1 MRLRCL
7 IVDDSEL
14 FLEAASKSLSRDG
27 IDVIGTA
34 STGAEALRQA
44 ELERPDVVLVDI
56 NLGSES
62 GFELARELVER
73 FRELRSGVVL
83 ISTRGERDY
92 GRLIAASPAVG
103 FVRKTQLTAKA
114 VRELVSAQGLSDP

>member
-1 MRLRCL
+1 
-7 IVDDSEL
+7 VDDSEL